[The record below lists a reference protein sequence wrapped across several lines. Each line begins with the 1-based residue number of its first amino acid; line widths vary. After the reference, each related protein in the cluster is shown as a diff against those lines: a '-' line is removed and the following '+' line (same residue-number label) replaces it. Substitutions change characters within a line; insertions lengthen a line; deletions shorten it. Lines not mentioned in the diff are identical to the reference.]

1 MDYYQRQAS
10 FPNRTL
16 FKRKKGTYVE
26 VKGQTFYLSKVLK
39 ESYRYEFECY
49 FVFFEGQPV
58 QNCRN
63 GYSVIQIRVYPGQ
76 VLSSLLRRPK
86 LMVFSR

>member
-16 FKRKKGTYVE
+16 FKRKEGTYVE

-39 ESYRYEFECY
+39 ESYRYGFECY

-58 QNCRN
+58 SNIAEM
-63 GYSVIQIRVYPGQ
+63 VILKFRYEYNPA
-76 VLSSLLRRPK
+76 R
-86 LMVFSR
+86 FSALCY